1 MACPR
6 DRTAYIDLRH
16 RYEPERIRL
25 GIIAESPPA
34 SGLYFYDQTGAPSEP
49 LFAAL
54 MKQLD
59 PSRPSRATKEVG
71 LREFQ
76 RRGWLLVDATYE
88 PVNKLDR
95 SSAARVIER
104 DYPLLRDDLATLT
117 PDRSVPL
124 VLIKTNI
131 CKVLEP
137 KLTRDG
143 FRVLNRGCLI
153 PFPAS
158 GQQKKFHEQ
167 FGAIIA
173 NATEG

>member
-34 SGLYFYDQTGAPSEP
+34 SGLYFTTKHGAPSEP

-95 SSAARVIER
+95 SSAARV
-104 DYPLLRDDLATLT
+104 
-117 PDRSVPL
+117 S
-124 VLIKTNI
+124 
-131 CKVLEP
+131 
-137 KLTRDG
+137 
-143 FRVLNRGCLI
+143 
-153 PFPAS
+153 
-158 GQQKKFHEQ
+158 
-167 FGAIIA
+167 
-173 NATEG
+173 

>member
-1 MACPR
+1 MEWPR
-6 DRTAYIDLRH
+6 DRSAYINLRR
-16 RYEPERIRL
+16 RYEPKRIRL
-25 GIIAESPPA
+25 VIIAESPSA

-59 PSRPSRATKEVG
+59 PSQFRRATKEVG

-95 SSAARVIER
+95 SSAARMIER
-104 DYPLLRDDLATLT
+104 DYPLLRDDLVTLT

-124 VLIKTNI
+124 VLIKKNI

-158 GQQKKFHEQ
+158 GQQKKIPRTIRCDHCERD
-167 FGAIIA
+167 
-173 NATEG
+173 

>member
-1 MACPR
+1 LHFVKNYGGGDVVRC
-6 DRTAYIDLRH
+6 
-16 RYEPERIRL
+16 
-25 GIIAESPPA
+25 
-34 SGLYFYDQTGAPSEP
+34 
-49 LFAAL
+49 
-54 MKQLD
+54 
-59 PSRPSRATKEVG
+59 
-71 LREFQ
+71 
-76 RRGWLLVDATYE
+76 LLV
-88 PVNKLDR
+88 
-95 SSAARVIER
+95 RVG
-104 DYPLLRDDLATLT
+104 A
-117 PDRSVPL
+117 DRSVPL
-124 VLIKTNI
+124 VLIKKNI